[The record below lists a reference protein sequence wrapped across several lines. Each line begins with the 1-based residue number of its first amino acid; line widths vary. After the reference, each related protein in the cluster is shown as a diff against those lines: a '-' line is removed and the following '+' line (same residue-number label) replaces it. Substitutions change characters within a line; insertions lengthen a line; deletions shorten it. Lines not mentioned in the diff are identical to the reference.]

1 MDRSSTHIESLD
13 IQFWTSIF
21 SSEITSDECLSKV
34 RSLLSC
40 LSKIT
45 VARSFKGNEA
55 QAFVDFLDRVSN
67 LCASRLGDL
76 EFQLQVLTQSLLDD
90 KLRHRI
96 LLLLS
101 KICKARGIIPSSYL
115 LQRDF
120 THIGRVC
127 YHGGFAD
134 VTDGEYL
141 GRPVAIKYLKMD
153 EENSDRIFKV
163 PLVNLFIL
171 SLLSFLQ
178 RLCREIISW
187 KHLSHPNVLP
197 LLGVSMSTDPRCFS
211 ILTEWMPNG
220 NVMRYAR
227 SNLEAN
233 RLQLVSLLAVSP

>member
-1 MDRSSTHIESLD
+1 MDRYRLIESLD
-13 IQFWTSIF
+13 IQFWASIL
-21 SSEITSDECLSKV
+21 SSEITLDECLSKV

-45 VARSFKGNEA
+45 VARSFEGNEA
-55 QAFVDFLDRVSN
+55 QAFVNFLDRVSK

-76 EFQLQVLTQSLLDD
+76 EFQLQVLTQSALLDE

-101 KICKARGIIPSSYL
+101 KICKARGIIPSSYR

-163 PLVNLFIL
+163 PLINLL
-171 SLLSFLQ
+171 YY
-178 RLCREIISW
+178 
-187 KHLSHPNVLP
+187 
-197 LLGVSMSTDPRCFS
+197 RC
-211 ILTEWMPNG
+211 
-220 NVMRYAR
+220 
-227 SNLEAN
+227 
-233 RLQLVSLLAVSP
+233 